1 MTINLKSDMMK
12 RISLIFMLCI
22 TCLGLEAQETGR
34 DRRIFNIDS
43 SNGTIW
49 VGTLRELMAY
59 DTKNGNDS
67 LYYQAGMDE
76 LDAFI
81 GSIYC
86 AADGNV
92 WIGTWGKGARI
103 LKLDGQWTYN
113 VHLSTRDYIMSMD
126 GDGEYIWCGAAAKL
140 IRLNADGSLSGSF
153 SCGDKLSSTHS
164 IVYDIDIDSQDRIWL
179 SEENTGLSKVEDNRM
194 EHMEDYENLPMRQGF
209 LCHKIAVD
217 EGNQCV
223 WGVTDTRHG
232 LHCYNLADASVTT
245 YSQAE
250 GTLPVETVWD
260 VLVDRNG
267 ALWLASANGKLVKRQ
282 ADGTFETFTAE
293 NLQNLGV
300 LHEDDEGHI
309 WCGKEKGHLLEFDG
323 EKFIADIDLWARA
336 TKIKGIPRT
345 TTNGF
350 KAVAG
355 GGQVCLQW
363 PADGGTLLRADFLN
377 TDGRLIES
385 VNHPAQEQG
394 SARIAPKTL
403 RSGRLY
409 LLKAYTERGGAYA
422 TKFIYR

>member
-34 DRRIFNIDS
+34 DRRVFNIDS
-43 SNGTIW
+43 SNGTVW

-164 IVYDIDIDSQDRIWL
+164 IVYDIDIDSQGRIWL

-309 WCGKEKGHLLEFDG
+309 W
-323 EKFIADIDLWARA
+323 WARKKA
-336 TKIKGIPRT
+336 TCWNSTGKSSSPTSICGPAPRRSRESPARPPT
-345 TTNGF
+345 AS
-350 KAVAG
+350 K
-355 GGQVCLQW
+355 LW
-363 PADGGTLLRADFLN
+363 PEEAKSACN
-377 TDGRLIES
+377 GRLTG
-385 VNHPAQEQG
+385 ARF
-394 SARIAPKTL
+394 SARISSTRTAGSSNPSTIPRKSKEVPGL
-403 RSGRLY
+403 PRRRSG
-409 LLKAYTERGGAYA
+409 AVVSTC
-422 TKFIYR
+422 

>member
-1 MTINLKSDMMK
+1 M
-12 RISLIFMLCI
+12 
-22 TCLGLEAQETGR
+22 
-34 DRRIFNIDS
+34 
-43 SNGTIW
+43 
-49 VGTLRELMAY
+49 
-59 DTKNGNDS
+59 
-67 LYYQAGMDE
+67 
-76 LDAFI
+76 
-81 GSIYC
+81 
-86 AADGNV
+86 
-92 WIGTWGKGARI
+92 
-103 LKLDGQWTYN
+103 
-113 VHLSTRDYIMSMD
+113 
-126 GDGEYIWCGAAAKL
+126 
-140 IRLNADGSLSGSF
+140 
-153 SCGDKLSSTHS
+153 
-164 IVYDIDIDSQDRIWL
+164 
-179 SEENTGLSKVEDNRM
+179 
-194 EHMEDYENLPMRQGF
+194 
-209 LCHKIAVD
+209 D

-309 WCGKEKGHLLEFDG
+309 WCGTEKGHLLEFDG